1 MFTLR
6 NSRGKEKKIIYCFAI
21 VFSNILLF
29 TPSPSMFWLCLVHCP
44 VSSFPFSN
52 LSTLIHHWIVIYL
65 LKIFFL
71 FSACWRKYYKHWQLG
86 LFITTLVLLLKLY
99 WFTVAILG
107 PFSAH
112 FQTHFRLIFVYLAEE
127 QIKGRRSLN
136 SNHHLVDFSHALLGR
151 ESGQPPA
158 QRANVA
164 AIKSTRLVANANRPK
179 GISAF
184 PVSPYHITK
193 TTKPATFSYTK
204 PATVFLYTP
213 LTI

>member
-1 MFTLR
+1 
-6 NSRGKEKKIIYCFAI
+6 
-21 VFSNILLF
+21 
-29 TPSPSMFWLCLVHCP
+29 MFWLCLIHRP
-44 VSSFPFSN
+44 VSSFRFSN

-151 ESGQPPA
+151 VVSHPHREPMLLPLSRHASSQTP
-158 QRANVA
+158 
-164 AIKSTRLVANANRPK
+164 TDPK
-179 GISAF
+179 AF
-184 PVSPYHITK
+184 LPSQCHTTK